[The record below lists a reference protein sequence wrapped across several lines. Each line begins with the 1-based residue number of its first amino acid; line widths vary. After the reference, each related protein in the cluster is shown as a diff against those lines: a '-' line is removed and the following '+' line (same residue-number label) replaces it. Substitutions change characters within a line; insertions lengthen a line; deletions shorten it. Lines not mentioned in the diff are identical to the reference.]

1 MKERYRS
8 QVRLPHDLASWLKE
22 KAKAA
27 GRSQNGQLVYEL
39 ERIRWREQE
48 AA

>member
-1 MKERYRS
+1 MKDRYRS
-8 QVRLPHDLASWLKE
+8 QVRLPHDLADWLKE

-39 ERIRWREQE
+39 ERVRWREQE

>member
-1 MKERYRS
+1 MKDRYRS
-8 QVRLPHDLASWLKE
+8 QVRLPRDLAEWLKE
-22 KAKAA
+22 KAKGS

-39 ERIRWREQE
+39 ERVRWREQE